1 MLFDSPVIYANERIL
16 SSAFVDEMLIN
27 DYNDRCD
34 LTGPFAANYANEWIP
49 SSALQMKY
57 NHSVIVMYM
66 EFRYIIPAV

>member
-34 LTGPFAANYANEWIP
+34 LTGPFAANYANE
-49 SSALQMKY
+49 
-57 NHSVIVMYM
+57 
-66 EFRYIIPAV
+66 